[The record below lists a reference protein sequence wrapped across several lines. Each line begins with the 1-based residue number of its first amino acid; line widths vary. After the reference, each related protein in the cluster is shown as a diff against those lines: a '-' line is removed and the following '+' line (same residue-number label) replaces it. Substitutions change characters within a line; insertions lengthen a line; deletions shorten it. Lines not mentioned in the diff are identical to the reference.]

1 MVQTDAKRAELDRV
15 ADHLELRASSVLGRR
30 TEVRRW
36 TYHVV
41 RGSVAVLG
49 VRPLRVV
56 RAGSTVASTAGD
68 LVVLEDAE
76 VLAVPRRLEE
86 ALLAGVPAVAP
97 VAPVGQSVPAV
108 AASRWS
114 TNPACCVDA
123 LRPLVLGIR

>member
-36 TYHVV
+36 TYYVV
-41 RGSVAVLG
+41 RGSVAVVG

-97 VAPVGQSVPAV
+97 VRQWVPAV

-114 TNPACCVDA
+114 TKPACCVDA